1 MKSVYKVN
9 KLTSV
14 ISVFSLAKVNDVH
27 AANYSLEMMAFY
39 KLNKEVHRISI
50 DSSAQSLKLIYNYEI
65 LKNVKLVYE
74 PLYLLI
80 DNCGMVSL
88 T

>member
-27 AANYSLEMMAFY
+27 AANY
-39 KLNKEVHRISI
+39 I
-50 DSSAQSLKLIYNYEI
+50 
-65 LKNVKLVYE
+65 
-74 PLYLLI
+74 
-80 DNCGMVSL
+80 
-88 T
+88 